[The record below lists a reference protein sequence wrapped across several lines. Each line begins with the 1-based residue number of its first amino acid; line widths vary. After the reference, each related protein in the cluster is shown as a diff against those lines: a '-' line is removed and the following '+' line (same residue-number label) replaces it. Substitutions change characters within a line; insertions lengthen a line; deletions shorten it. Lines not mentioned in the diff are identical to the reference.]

1 MGILTTKQ
9 PHNFGLVAANHRM
22 PAANHSLVGPN
33 DRLAAANDARKRI
46 SPSTHQPNAM
56 IY

>member
-9 PHNFGLVAANHRM
+9 PHDFGLVPANYRM
-22 PAANHSLVGPN
+22 PAANQSLVGPN

-46 SPSTHQPNAM
+46 SPSPHQPNAM

>member
-9 PHNFGLVAANHRM
+9 LHDFGLVAANYRM
-22 PAANHSLVGPN
+22 SAANHSLVGPN